1 MAIGFPAGITQ
12 QYIVNNAQN
21 KLSALRDALTACE
34 QFNQWLITNAQSDI
48 EASPISMDTAST
60 TALFNAF
67 ADAHALY
74 QIYSTGLPPGT
85 YPQPAS
91 AYTYA
96 TSQRVVIG
104 PLS

>member
-1 MAIGFPAGITQ
+1 MAVGFPAGITQ

-21 KLSALRDALTACE
+21 KLSTLRDALIACE
-34 QFNQWLITNAQSDI
+34 QFNQWLITNAQADL
-48 EASPISMDTAST
+48 EATPISMDTAST
-60 TALFNAF
+60 SALFNAF
-67 ADAHALY
+67 ADVHALY
-74 QIYSTGLPPGT
+74 QIYTTGLPPAT
-85 YPQPAS
+85 YPQPPS